1 MRSAERGL
9 IRLHPKIYLITPIKF
24 GPTSSDT
31 VHNVWAS
38 TCFGSLGSPVLR
50 MAKNLFS
57 VPIFFIVFRET
68 VEAAIIIS
76 VLLGLTH
83 QIVTRASSRVP
94 STVVTESSN
103 QESDENDPAERTRL
117 LKKMKLQVRYCRQ
130 TIIVADNER

>member
-1 MRSAERGL
+1 
-9 IRLHPKIYLITPIKF
+9 
-24 GPTSSDT
+24 
-31 VHNVWAS
+31 
-38 TCFGSLGSPVLR
+38 

-94 STVVTESSN
+94 STVVTETISN

-117 LKKMKLQVRYCRQ
+117 LKKMKLQVRYCCQ
-130 TIIVADNER
+130 TINVSDNEC

>member
-1 MRSAERGL
+1 
-9 IRLHPKIYLITPIKF
+9 
-24 GPTSSDT
+24 
-31 VHNVWAS
+31 
-38 TCFGSLGSPVLR
+38 